1 MQSPSNN
8 SRAHCSKPFLYRQ
21 NQWHF
26 NQAIS
31 EYRLP
36 APLSAQDLTD
46 SVNHINMSV
55 SVSVSVI
62 KDNAIRA
69 SGTAKIMMNHRLRRT
84 AATIKPTHIAATTGQ
99 YIIEK
104 TMI

>member
-26 NQAIS
+26 SQAVS

-46 SVNHINMSV
+46 SINHINM
-55 SVSVSVI
+55 SVI